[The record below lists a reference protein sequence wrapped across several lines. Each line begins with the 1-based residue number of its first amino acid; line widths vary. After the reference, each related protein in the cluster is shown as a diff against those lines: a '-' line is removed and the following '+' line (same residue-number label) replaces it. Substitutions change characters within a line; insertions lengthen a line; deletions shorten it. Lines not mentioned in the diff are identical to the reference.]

1 MALFNKKK
9 QASVAFQDD
18 YFLKIESLSS
28 NHPFILAVKEQEGV
42 ELPYLTFA
50 AFEVRA
56 NHWLD
61 QRQTI
66 EESLDLGRVEVTY
79 QNEGQLSQE
88 EEGFIEQLVI
98 KEGYATV
105 LQVISETVFNHNA
118 FDPFTFDQKK
128 SYLLDLFEAWGKSL
142 SCKGDVV
149 FLPEFPKQEAEGLE
163 YITIEMAEDFPYHR
177 FKAVP
182 EEHSESEGAEA
193 VVSSNHK
200 EEINASDFPDKNAEN
215 NELVFGTSNNNEV
228 PVTPSQNQS
237 SSNIGETKKP
247 VPAISLKSL
256 DKFEIVQDPQGVEKD
271 LNAYRQRYNREIEAI
286 DEKIQPLQKAV
297 INRRLSILEVSEKQQ
312 IALQLQKQDNRAQ
325 IKSKILNS
333 ERQTFSK
340 AEQKLKLSLN
350 EEKQLLLDEA
360 KRTYEAQIQK
370 INVESNQRWNQELEK
385 LQKSHLSLT
394 QEKLKNQLV
403 EVEQKLERFV
413 SGELSLLQEKLRKKQ
428 LLLEKEATEALHI
441 QNQAVNSYYSQL
453 LDQRRVE
460 LLEQSHAIPS
470 KLSEFDNEATA
481 PVEEKHVSVVDS
493 TQQQKPHSLK
503 YKVRSKATPVN
514 ENTDKDTWVDKYKDK
529 ERNPD
534 LISLEGN
541 KIENQKH
548 GRAFGK
554 NSLSKLK
561 HYALVALI
569 LLGIGG
575 AGYITGY
582 SALQSIQGNQPPQTH
597 QTK

>member
-18 YFLKIESLSS
+18 YFLKIENSSS
-28 NHPFILAVKEQEGV
+28 NHPFILAVTEQEGV

-79 QNEGQLSQE
+79 QNEEQLSQE
-88 EEGFIEQLVI
+88 EEGFIEQLVL
-98 KEGYATV
+98 KEGYATI
-105 LQVISETVFNHNA
+105 LQGISETVFNHSA

-128 SYLLDLFEAWGKSL
+128 SYLHDLFEAWGKSL
-142 SCKGDVV
+142 KCEGEAL
-149 FLPEFPKQEAEGLE
+149 FLPEFPKQEAEDLE
-163 YITIEMAEDFPYHR
+163 YVAVEMAEDFPYHR

-182 EEHSESEGAEA
+182 EENSESEEAEVA
-193 VVSSNHK
+193 VSSDHK
-200 EEINASDFPDKNAEN
+200 EEINASDLPDN
-215 NELVFGTSNNNEV
+215 NELVFGTSSNNEV
-228 PVTPSQNQS
+228 LIATSQNQPS
-237 SSNIGETKKP
+237 PNIGATKTP
-247 VPAISLKSL
+247 VTAISLKSL
-256 DKFEIVQDPQGVEKD
+256 DKFEIVQDAQGVEKD

-297 INRRLSILEVSEKQQ
+297 IKRRLNILEVSEKQQ

-325 IKSKILNS
+325 IKSKILKS

-340 AEQKLKLSLN
+340 AGQKLKLSLN

-385 LQKSHLSLT
+385 LQKSHLSST
-394 QEKLKNQLV
+394 QEKLKNQLA
-403 EVEQKLERFV
+403 EVEKKLERFV
-413 SGELSLLQEKLRKKQ
+413 SSELALLQEKLRKKQ
-428 LLLEKEATEALHI
+428 LLLEKEATEVLRV
-441 QNQAVNSYYSQL
+441 QNQAVNNYYSHL
-453 LDQRRVE
+453 LDQRRAE
-460 LLEQSHAIPS
+460 LVEQSHAILS
-470 KLSEFDNEATA
+470 GLSEFDDEATA
-481 PVEEKHVSVVDS
+481 PVEEKQVSVVDS
-493 TQQQKPHSLK
+493 TQQQKLHSLK
-503 YKVRSKATPVN
+503 YKVRPVN
-514 ENTDKDTWVDKYKDK
+514 ENTDKDTWVDTSNDK
-529 ERNPD
+529 ESNPD
-534 LISLEGN
+534 LISLEEN
-541 KIENQKH
+541 KIENKKNESKS
-548 GRAFGK
+548 AFEM
-554 NSLSKLK
+554 NSLSKFK

-569 LLGIGG
+569 LMGIGG

-582 SALQSIQGNQPPQTH
+582 SALQSIQGNQAPPTH
-597 QTK
+597 GTK

>member
-88 EEGFIEQLVI
+88 EEGFIEQLVL
-98 KEGYATV
+98 KEGYATI
-105 LQVISETVFNHNA
+105 LQGISETVFNHSA
-118 FDPFTFDQKK
+118 FDPFSFDQKK
-128 SYLLDLFEAWGKSL
+128 SYLHDLFEAWGKSL
-142 SCKGDVV
+142 KCEGEAL

-163 YITIEMAEDFPYHR
+163 YVAVEMAEDFPYHR
-177 FKAVP
+177 FKAVT
-182 EEHSESEGAEA
+182 EEKSESEEEEA
-193 VVSSNHK
+193 AVSSDHK
-200 EEINASDFPDKNAEN
+200 EEINAPDLPDKNGDN
-215 NELVFGTSNNNEV
+215 NELVFGTSSNNEV
-228 PVTPSQNQS
+228 LIATSQNQPS
-237 SSNIGETKKP
+237 PNIGATKTT
-247 VPAISLKSL
+247 VTAISLKSL
-256 DKFEIVQDPQGVEKD
+256 DKFEIVQDAQGVEKD
-271 LNAYRQRYNREIEAI
+271 LNDYRQRYNREIEAI

-297 INRRLSILEVSEKQQ
+297 IERRLSILEVSEKQQ
-312 IALQLQKQDNRAQ
+312 IALQLQKQDNRDQ
-325 IKSKILNS
+325 IKSQILNS

-360 KRTYEAQIQK
+360 KRSYEAQIQK

-385 LQKSHLSLT
+385 LQKSHLSST
-394 QEKLKNQLV
+394 QEKLKNQLA
-403 EVEQKLERFV
+403 EVEQKLERFI

-428 LLLEKEATEALHI
+428 LLLEKEATEALHV
-441 QNQAVNSYYSQL
+441 QNQVVNSYYSHL
-453 LDQRRVE
+453 LDQRRAE
-460 LLEQSHAIPS
+460 LLEQSHAIHS
-470 KLSEFDNEATA
+470 RLSEFDDEALSQ
-481 PVEEKHVSVVDS
+481 VEEKHGNATDL
-493 TQQQKPHSLK
+493 TQQKKPRSLK
-503 YKVRSKATPVN
+503 YKVRPKTTQVK
-514 ENTDKDTWVDKYKDK
+514 ENMDKDTWVDKYNDK
-529 ERNPD
+529 ESNPQI
-534 LISLEGN
+534 ISLEEN
-541 KIENQKH
+541 KKH
-548 GRAFGK
+548 ERSFEK
-554 NSLSKLK
+554 NPLSKLK

-582 SALQSIQGNQPPQTH
+582 SALQSIQGNQTPPTQE
-597 QTK
+597 TK

>member
-18 YFLKIESLSS
+18 YFLKIESLPS

-105 LQVISETVFNHNA
+105 LQGISETVFNHSA

-142 SCKGDVV
+142 SCKGDVL

-163 YITIEMAEDFPYHR
+163 YITIEMTEDFPYHR

-182 EEHSESEGAEA
+182 EEHSESEETEA
-193 VVSSNHK
+193 VVSSDHK
-200 EEINASDFPDKNAEN
+200 EEINASDLPDN
-215 NELVFGTSNNNEV
+215 NELVFGTSSNNEV
-228 PVTPSQNQS
+228 LIATSQNQPS
-237 SSNIGETKKP
+237 PNIGATKTP
-247 VPAISLKSL
+247 VTAISLKSL
-256 DKFEIVQDPQGVEKD
+256 DKFEIVQDAQGVEKD

-297 INRRLSILEVSEKQQ
+297 IKRRLSILEVSEKQQ

-385 LQKSHLSLT
+385 LQKSHLSST

-428 LLLEKEATEALHI
+428 LLLEKEATEALHV
-441 QNQAVNSYYSQL
+441 QNQAVNSYYSHL
-453 LDQRRVE
+453 LDQRRAE
-460 LLEQSHAIPS
+460 LLEQSHAIHS
-470 KLSEFDNEATA
+470 RLSEFDDEALSQ
-481 PVEEKHVSVVDS
+481 VEEKHGNATDL
-493 TQQQKPHSLK
+493 TQQKKPRSLK
-503 YKVRSKATPVN
+503 YKVRPKTTQVK
-514 ENTDKDTWVDKYKDK
+514 EYMDKDTWVDKYNDK
-529 ERNPD
+529 ESNPQV
-534 LISLEGN
+534 ISLEDN
-541 KIENQKH
+541 KKH
-548 GRAFGK
+548 ERSFEK
-554 NSLSKLK
+554 NPLSKLK

-582 SALQSIQGNQPPQTH
+582 SALQSIQGNQASPTH
-597 QTK
+597 ETK

>member
-9 QASVAFQDD
+9 QASVTFQDD
-18 YFLKIESLSS
+18 YFLKIENLSS
-28 NHPFILAVKEQEGV
+28 NHPFILAVTEQEGV
-42 ELPYLTFA
+42 ELPYLTFD

-56 NHWLD
+56 NHWLV
-61 QRQTI
+61 QRRTI

-79 QNEGQLSQE
+79 QSEGQLSQE
-88 EEGFIEQLVI
+88 EEGFIEQLVL

-105 LQVISETVFNHNA
+105 LQGVSETVFNHSA

-128 SYLLDLFEAWGKSL
+128 SYLHDLFEAWGKSL
-142 SCKGDVV
+142 KCEGKAL

-163 YITIEMAEDFPYHR
+163 YVAVEMAEDFPYHR
-177 FKAVP
+177 FKAVT
-182 EEHSESEGAEA
+182 EENSESEEAEA
-193 VVSSNHK
+193 AVSSDHK
-200 EEINASDFPDKNAEN
+200 EEINAPDLPDKNGDN
-215 NELVFGTSNNNEV
+215 KELVFGTSNNNEV
-228 PVTPSQNQS
+228 PVTPSQNQPS
-237 SSNIGETKKP
+237 PNIGATKTP
-247 VPAISLKSL
+247 VTAISLKSL
-256 DKFEIVQDPQGVEKD
+256 DKFEIVQGAQGVEKD
-271 LNAYRQRYNREIEAI
+271 LNDYRQHYNREIEAI
-286 DEKIQPLQKAV
+286 DEKIQPLQKVV
-297 INRRLSILEVSEKQQ
+297 IKQRLSILEVSEKQQ
-312 IALQLQKQDNRAQ
+312 IALQLQKQDNRDQ
-325 IKSKILNS
+325 IKSQILNS

-360 KRTYEAQIQK
+360 KRSYEAQIQK

-385 LQKSHLSLT
+385 LQKSHLSST
-394 QEKLKNQLV
+394 QEKLKNQLA

-428 LLLEKEATEALHI
+428 LLLEKEATEALHM

-453 LDQRRVE
+453 LNQRRAE

-470 KLSEFDNEATA
+470 KSSEFDDEATA
-481 PVEEKHVSVVDS
+481 QVEEKHVSVVDS
-493 TQQQKPHSLK
+493 TQQQNLHSLK

-514 ENTDKDTWVDKYKDK
+514 ENTDKDK
-529 ERNPD
+529 ESNPD
-534 LISLEGN
+534 LISLEENN
-541 KIENQKH
+541 KENKKH
-548 GRAFGK
+548 GRAFEK
-554 NSLSKLK
+554 KSLSKLK

-582 SALQSIQGNQPPQTH
+582 SALQSIQGNQAPPTH
-597 QTK
+597 ETK